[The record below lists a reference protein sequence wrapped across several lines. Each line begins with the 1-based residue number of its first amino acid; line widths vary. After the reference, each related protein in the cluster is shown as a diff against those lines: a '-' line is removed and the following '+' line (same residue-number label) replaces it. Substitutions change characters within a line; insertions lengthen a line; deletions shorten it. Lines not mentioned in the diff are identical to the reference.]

1 MPRYAPNK
9 MPASAKRRYF
19 ELIRQGHKGA
29 AAAGMV
35 GVSTSCGSLWF
46 LDAGGVLIPD
56 PGPISPRFL
65 TQDDRIAIADGLHA
79 DQDLKLIASMIGK
92 SFQTVYREVKRNSK
106 PDGQYQPWWA
116 HNEALRRRQRPKP
129 GKIAARVE
137 LAAVVRTKLAGKWS
151 PQQIARYLVRSHPD
165 DPAMQVCAETIYLA
179 LFAGALG
186 KKEGKLRTG
195 RCRRKR
201 HRRGVAE
208 PNKIKN
214 MRPIAQR
221 PATVLNRQEP
231 GHWEGDLII
240 GKKMT
245 AAIATLVERTSR
257 YLILVHLPAGYKAP
271 QLRDALIEQLGQ
283 IPPAMRK
290 TLTWDQ
296 GREMARH
303 AQTEAAIGTMI
314 YFCDPHSPWQRP
326 TNENTNGLIRQY
338 FPKHTDLKVH
348 SAEDLARVALELN
361 QRPRLVL
368 GDRMPKEVMTDLLT
382 TCNTS

>member
-1 MPRYAPNK
+1 MPYYAPNK
-9 MPASAKRRYF
+9 MPAGVKKRYF

-29 AAAGMV
+29 AAARMV

-65 TQDDRIAIADGLHA
+65 TQDDRIAIGDGLHA
-79 DQDLKLIASMIGK
+79 HQDLKTIAGVIGK

-106 PDGQYQPWWA
+106 PDGRYQPWWA
-116 HNEALRRRQRPKP
+116 HNQALRRRQRPKQ
-129 GKIAARVE
+129 GKIAARPE
-137 LAAVVRTKLAGKWS
+137 LAVAVRSKLEDRWS
-151 PQQIARYLVRSHPD
+151 PQQIARYLSRTHPD
-165 DPAMQVCAETIYLA
+165 EPDMRICAETVYRG
-179 LFAGALG
+179 LFAGVLG

-195 RCRRKR
+195 RCRRKA

-214 MRPIAQR
+214 MRPIARR
-221 PATVLNRQEP
+221 PAHVLDRVEP
-231 GHWEGDLII
+231 GHWEGDLVI

-245 AAIATLVERTSR
+245 AAIGTLVERTSR
-257 YLILVHLPAGYKAP
+257 FVILIHLPCGYKAP
-271 QLRDALIEQLGQ
+271 QLRDALIEQYTH
-283 IPPAMRK
+283 IPAALRR

-303 AQTEAAIGTMI
+303 EETEAATGTTI
-314 YFCDPHSPWQRP
+314 YFCEPHSPWQRP

-338 FPKHTDLKVH
+338 FPKHTDLRVH
-348 SAEDLARVALELN
+348 TAADLARVAQELN

-368 GDRMPKEVMTDLLT
+368 GDRTPEQVMRGLT
-382 TCNTS
+382 STCNTS